1 MDHAGLRRTAF
12 GADRRGSC
20 GSIRSRS
27 SVVLFIGRL
36 PRNAFDGGRH
46 AGGTRPVTVFYVT
59 DGAKLAPG
67 VDGVCRLLAGTKGAS
82 SDCAVAAVDVPDR
95 TAFLTPTASSL
106 GRNGL
111 DTGKAPRAAGAAEL
125 AECLDKTVKPA
136 VSRALEGR
144 EIRHALMGHS
154 FGGLFALSTMVSR
167 PDLFDAWV
175 AADPSLWWDGGVL
188 LKRLEARAGAGAPD
202 AFIYIGFATALR
214 KTEGTTAE
222 RNLARAERF
231 RTALEDF
238 AGQRARRQVDEY
250 PRETHGTIAV
260 PVFHEAMKR
269 LLIGEP
275 RTDAVSP
282 VPENDDA
289 RPSREDRALLWSAL
303 RQNSAAPAS
312 IKSQRA
318 AWPRA
323 HDSGGPRRPRRD
335 RSSCRG

>member
-1 MDHAGLRRTAF
+1 MRRLKF
-12 GADRRGSC
+12 MRGSLKGAWATPVC
-20 GSIRSRS
+20 AALISALIGQAHAAQAAAEASLS
-27 SVVLFIGRL
+27 SSSGVCRATLLTEGVT
-36 PRNAFDGGRH
+36 P
-46 AGGTRPVTVFYVT
+46 GGTRPVTVFYVT
-59 DGAKLAPG
+59 DGAKLAPA
-67 VDGVCRLLAGTKGAS
+67 VDGGCRLLAGTKGAA
-82 SDCAVAAVDVPDR
+82 SDCAVVAVDVSDR

-111 DTGKAPRAAGAAEL
+111 DAGKAPEGGRAAEL
-125 AECLDKTVKPA
+125 AECLEKTVKPA
-136 VSRALEGR
+136 VSRAFEGR

-202 AFIYIGFATALR
+202 AFLYIGFATALR

-238 AGQRARRQVDEY
+238 AGQRARLQVDEY

-275 RTDAVSP
+275 GRT
-282 VPENDDA
+282 
-289 RPSREDRALLWSAL
+289 R
-303 RQNSAAPAS
+303 
-312 IKSQRA
+312 
-318 AWPRA
+318 
-323 HDSGGPRRPRRD
+323 
-335 RSSCRG
+335 